1 MNVLVTGGAGYIGS
15 HLIGVLASAGHNCT
29 VYDNLTK
36 GHAESLRGTGVPPVE
51 KEIMA
56 ETAMVRNTGVP
67 PVEKE
72 IMAETA
78 MVRNTGIPPVEKEIM
93 AETAMVRNTG
103 DSPVKLITGDISD
116 ASALT
121 AAMRE
126 NDIEAVIHLAAFI
139 EAGESVEK
147 PEKYFRNNTLGGLTL
162 AEAMRDAGVSKMVF
176 SSTAAV
182 YGQPEQIPICE
193 TDRTEPINPYGAGKL
208 CMEFMLRAFAEAYG
222 MGFVTL
228 RYFNVAGAR
237 ADGLIGEAHSPETHL
252 IPLVLEVPLGKRE
265 SVKIF
270 GDDYDTPDGT
280 CIRDYIHVMDL
291 SAAHVLALD
300 AIETGGVKVFNLGN
314 GEGFSVREVIETC
327 RAVTGHPIPADV
339 AARRP
344 GDPPSLVASS
354 QKAKDELGWKCQYPS
369 LETIVAH
376 AWEWHKTHPNGY
388 E

>member
-15 HLIGVLASAGHNCT
+15 HLIGVLASAGHDCT
-29 VYDNLTK
+29 VYDNLAK
-36 GHAESLRGTGVPPVE
+36 GHAEAV
-51 KEIMA
+51 
-56 ETAMVRNTGVP
+56 
-67 PVEKE
+67 
-72 IMAETA
+72 
-78 MVRNTGIPPVEKEIM
+78 
-93 AETAMVRNTG
+93 G
-103 DSPVKLITGDISD
+103 DTKLIIGDISD

-162 AEAMRDAGVSKMVF
+162 LEAMRDAGVSKMVF

-193 TDRTEPINPYGAGKL
+193 TDRTEPINPYGSGKL
-208 CMEFMLRAFAEAYG
+208 CVEFMLRAFAEAYG
-222 MGFVTL
+222 MGFVAL

-270 GDDYDTPDGT
+270 GDDYDTLDGT

-291 SAAHVLALD
+291 SNAHVLALD
-300 AIETGGVKVFNLGN
+300 AIEAAARPGSRQGGVKVFNLGN

-327 RAVTGHPIPADV
+327 RAVTGHPISADV
-339 AARRP
+339 ADRRP
-344 GDPPSLVASS
+344 GDPPRLVASS
-354 QKAKDELGWKCQYPS
+354 QKAKDELGWKCQYPG

-376 AWEWHKTHPNGY
+376 AWQWHKTHPNGY
-388 E
+388 AQGGK